1 MSPKAIEITLQTAV
15 IGLMG
20 VLVYIALTSPVNAVP
35 QTKDSQTERYKS
47 NLSKNTSDSIFSS
60 NRKLL
65 QMRITDPYSPYSSPY
80 GHASVNSYDRS
91 QAPSIIKKSR

>member
-1 MSPKAIEITLQTAV
+1 MLPKAIEVTLQTVV
-15 IGLMG
+15 IALVG
-20 VLVYIALTSPVNAVP
+20 VLLYAAFTNPVNAAP
-35 QTKDSQTERYKS
+35 QTKDSQTGRYKS

-60 NRKLL
+60 NKKLL

-80 GHASVNSYDRS
+80 GHTSVSSYGRS

>member
-15 IGLMG
+15 IALVG
-20 VLVYIALTSPVNAVP
+20 VLVYIAFTNPVNAAP
-35 QTKDSQTERYKS
+35 QTKDSQIGRYQG
-47 NLSKNTSDSIFSS
+47 NLSKNTSDSISSS

-80 GHASVNSYDRS
+80 GHASVNSFYRS
-91 QAPSIIKKSR
+91 QAPSIINKSR